1 MRAQIFLLLLL
12 LFFGLTDQITFL
24 QFSEKSIPKIIELN
38 VVLSV
43 VRPFNYLLRIDTVFI
58 LIEIWLIEKFFFL
71 LFELK
76 YG

>member
-1 MRAQIFLLLLL
+1 MRGQIFLKL

-24 QFSEKSIPKIIELN
+24 QFSEKSIAKIIELN

-43 VRPFNYLLRIDTVFI
+43 VNLFNYLLRIDTVFI
-58 LIEIWLIEKFFFL
+58 LIEVWLTENFSFL

-76 YG
+76 YE